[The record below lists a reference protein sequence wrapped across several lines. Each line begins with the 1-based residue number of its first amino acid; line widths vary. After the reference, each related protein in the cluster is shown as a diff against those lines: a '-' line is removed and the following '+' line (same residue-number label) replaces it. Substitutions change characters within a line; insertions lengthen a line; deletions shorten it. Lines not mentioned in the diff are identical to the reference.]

1 MLGRWNIQD
10 GPMTQIS
17 LRDVTESDLDVFFT
31 QQLDEVATAMAA
43 FKPRDREAF
52 DKHWAKI
59 LADDSTNQ
67 RTITAEGEVVGNIV
81 SWVQDGHREI
91 GYWIGRPFWGR
102 GIATA
107 AVARFVSETVELP
120 LQAWVAD
127 HNVAS
132 IRVLEKCGFVRSDE
146 QPEPEAG
153 GVRYV
158 VLELRD

>member
-1 MLGRWNIQD
+1 MVS
-10 GPMTQIS
+10 MTRIS
-17 LRDVTESDLDVFFT
+17 LRDVTDSDLDVFFN

-43 FKPRDREAF
+43 FRPRDRAAF

-59 LADDSTNQ
+59 LSDDSTTQ

-91 GYWIGRPFWGR
+91 GYWIGRPFWGH

-107 AVARFVSETVELP
+107 AVARFVSETTERP

-127 HNVAS
+127 HNAAS

-146 QPEPEAG
+146 QPDPEAG